1 MRAKARRCMLLFILG
16 LFIGWLLG
24 VLLTSIIAVGKRD
37 DMITEEMY
45 KKLDWT

>member
-1 MRAKARRCMLLFILG
+1 MLLFILG

>member
-1 MRAKARRCMLLFILG
+1 MLLFILG

-24 VLLTSIIAVGKRD
+24 FILTAIIATGKRD
-37 DMITEEMY
+37 EMITEELY